1 MSAIKFGK
9 FLVAVLIAGG
19 VAYTAGFVANLMVQP
34 EALKQNAFK
43 IEVVETA
50 QAAEEIAPPEA
61 KEETKT
67 SEAVETEEVMVA
79 EATETPEP
87 AVEEGAPSLGEM
99 IANADVAKGE
109 KKAKACAACH
119 TFDKG
124 GKNGVGPNLSG
135 IVGRKK
141 ESAPGFAYSGSLKA
155 NGGDTWTEEQL
166 YAFLEKPK
174 KYAPGTKMTFAGLK
188 KDEGRAAVIAW
199 LKKQSN

>member
-1 MSAIKFGK
+1 MSAIRFGK

-34 EALKQNAFK
+34 EALEKNAFK

-50 QAAEEIAPPEA
+50 QAAEEKAPEA
-61 KEETKT
+61 KEELKT
-67 SEAVETEEVMVA
+67 ADVAETEEATAA
-79 EATETPEP
+79 EVVETAEP
-87 AVEEGAPSLGEM
+87 APEEKAPSLEEM
-99 IANADVAKGE
+99 IANADVAKGQ

-124 GKNGVGPNLSG
+124 GKNGVGPNLWG

-141 ESAPGFAYSGSLKA
+141 ESAVGFAYSGSLKA

-174 KYAPGTKMTFAGLK
+174 KYAPGTKMTFVGLK
-188 KDEGRAAVIAW
+188 KDEDRAAIIAW